1 MYDDHIKKRR
11 MRIIMI
17 VAGIFA
23 VVVLWS
29 AIVLISRSGK
39 VGLYVSIAPSNATVK
54 IGDSQYGRGTQWLAP
69 GTYPV
74 EVTRDGFEEVKRTI
88 IVSGDKEQNV
98 LAVSLPPKSD
108 EAKKWA
114 EQHQDEYK
122 RNEQY
127 GAIEAAQTGKYLA
140 KSAPITTKLPFKD
153 PYFTI
158 GYTISDK
165 QDITLTIKTPSPR
178 YRFYAIEKIREFGYD
193 PTDFRIEFTD
203 FKNPLEKTEKTN
215 AAQ

>member
-1 MYDDHIKKRR
+1 MHDDHIKQRR
-11 MRIIMI
+11 LRIFVI
-17 VAGIFA
+17 VASIFA
-23 VVVLWS
+23 VVILWS
-29 AIVLISRSGK
+29 AVVLISRSGK
-39 VGLYVSIAPSNATVK
+39 VGLYISTAPSNATVK

-74 EVTRDGFEEVKRTI
+74 EATRDGFETVTRTI
-88 IVSGDKEQNV
+88 IVSSDKEQNV
-98 LAVSLPPKSD
+98 LAISLVPKSED
-108 EAKKWA
+108 AKKWA

-158 GYTISDK
+158 GYTIDEK
-165 QDITLTIKTPSPR
+165 QTVTLTIKTPSPR

-193 PTDFRIEFTD
+193 PTDFRVEFTD
-203 FKNPLEKTEKTN
+203 FKNPLENTEKN
-215 AAQ
+215 DAA